1 MFNIN
6 VWCGCK
12 GFFVDLKVYISTNRH
27 FMERQQIQ
35 KCTLYN
41 NLITV
46 KDPVLDMQKFRVGT
60 LWWQVFVS
68 GLGQKTKC
76 FVCLP
81 QLLQTLLSLLVYLSF
96 YLFHSSPSLTTGFLF
111 LQDGG
116 ESTSHMCK
124 LQESLNEEWK
134 DKLHTGV
141 SVITAT
147 YYCWKNLS
155 IMDIN
160 EPKLLKLK
168 TGSHHHL
175 GTLYQLLTPG
185 ATRRLLSIYNII

>member
-1 MFNIN
+1 
-6 VWCGCK
+6 
-12 GFFVDLKVYISTNRH
+12 
-27 FMERQQIQ
+27 MELQQIQ
-35 KCTLYN
+35 KCTLYT

-60 LWWQVFVS
+60 VWWQVFVS

-116 ESTSHMCK
+116 ESTLHMCK

-134 DKLHTGV
+134 DKRYTQVWASSRQHT
-141 SVITAT
+141 TAE
-147 YYCWKNLS
+147 WVS

-160 EPKLLKLK
+160 EPKLPKLK